1 MKKIQNAVGPQV
13 RKIRIGLGWS
23 QDQLATRLNL
33 GGWDI
38 SRATLSKI
46 EAQLRCVTDWEL
58 LDLARALKTSLDCL
72 YSTQAGRKQMNR
84 QN

>member
-1 MKKIQNAVGPQV
+1 MKKSQNVVGPQV

-58 LDLARALKTSLDCL
+58 LHLAGALKSTLDCL
-72 YSTQAGRKQMNR
+72 YSPQAARGRLKR
-84 QN
+84 QG